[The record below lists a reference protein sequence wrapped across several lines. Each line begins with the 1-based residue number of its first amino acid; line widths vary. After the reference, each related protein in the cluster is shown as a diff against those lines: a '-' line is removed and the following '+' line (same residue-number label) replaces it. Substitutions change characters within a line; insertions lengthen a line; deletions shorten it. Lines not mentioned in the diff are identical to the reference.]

1 MNRPEEHSMPRHAG
15 HSRLALI
22 KHESHRR
29 FEDSALDAANSEFPE
44 EALERDRWQ
53 EEVIELLNDALSPEL
68 VCVLRYR
75 PQDRAD
81 LPASLGAALSSRNWE
96 ADLPPAGSAQARA
109 DAMAERIAN
118 RIVDRIMEW
127 EQGAARSADDPDRPV
142 SLRDAAS
149 DREPAQAADA
159 AALRRAEQ
167 QARRHFAPPGDKDP
181 AMKRMRDD
189 SLFDDE
195 EHADDWMAR

>member
-1 MNRPEEHSMPRHAG
+1 MPRHAG

-22 KHESHRR
+22 KHESHPR

-81 LPASLGAALSSRNWE
+81 LPANLGAALSLRNGSGGLPE
-96 ADLPPAGSAQARA
+96 AGPPPAGSAQARA

-127 EQGAARSADDPDRPV
+127 EQGPARLADDADRPV
-142 SLRDAAS
+142 SLRDAVS
-149 DREPAQAADA
+149 DREPAPAAD

-167 QARRHFAPPGDKDP
+167 QGRRHVPPSGDRDP